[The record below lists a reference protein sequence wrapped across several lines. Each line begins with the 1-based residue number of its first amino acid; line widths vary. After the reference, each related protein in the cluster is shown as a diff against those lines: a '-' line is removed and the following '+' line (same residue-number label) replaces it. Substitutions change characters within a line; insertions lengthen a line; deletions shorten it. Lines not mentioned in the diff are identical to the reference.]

1 MPNADLSALQ
11 RAWPMISHVI
21 SLLHVRLG
29 SLGATAKQRWQVL
42 HLARLAESLMRR
54 WLMLKACTGEAW
66 PKVKLANPPT
76 PATASRPVIPERA
89 QALIRDPDASGTDR
103 ARLGPGYFRKRE
115 NSGMTM
121 QVPLFALYEPE
132 RAMRFLDET
141 PDPQAAGAAC
151 PPVFNPENLKRRC
164 AALNDVITA
173 PERHI
178 KRMARWL
185 ARAAAR
191 CKTRFGRIH
200 PLRISWPPGSSRRLK
215 RLDPERQGMLGYL
228 DALARQAM
236 VRCGSP

>member
-21 SLLHVRLG
+21 SLLQVRLG
-29 SLGATAKQRWQVL
+29 GLGPGAKQCWQVW

-66 PKVKLANPPT
+66 PMVRVGNPPT
-76 PATASRPVIPERA
+76 SAQASRPVIPERA
-89 QALIRDPDASGTDR
+89 PALIRDPDASGTDR
-103 ARLGPGYFRKRE
+103 ARLGPGHFRKSE
-115 NSGMTM
+115 NSGMTRRA
-121 QVPLFALYEPE
+121 PLFPLYEPE
-132 RAMRFLDET
+132 RALRFLDET
-141 PDPQAAGAAC
+141 PDPHASETT
-151 PPVFNPENLKRRC
+151 PPPLFNPETLRRRC
-164 AALNDVITA
+164 AALSDVITA

-191 CKTRFGRIH
+191 GKTRFGRIH
-200 PLRISWPPGSSRRLK
+200 PLRISWPPGSSRRQK

-228 DALARQAM
+228 DELARQAM